1 MTGEMLACLGV
12 AAAAAYRLARFN
24 VAAESGEG
32 GTDFEGMPAPA
43 AGVFWMGVML
53 AWGELH
59 GSMDALMAVG
69 LAWIGL
75 VVVPLA
81 MVSRWKMWGLKGM
94 GKDPHR
100 DKWRG
105 VLVAVIPGV
114 QVSTWWVCESVF
126 LAVPLCLLLYLGLAM
141 ATTPQSQSH

>member
-1 MTGEMLACLGV
+1 MTWEMLACLGV

-24 VAAESGEG
+24 VAAPSGEG

-59 GSMDALMAVG
+59 GSMDALVAVG

-81 MVSRWKMWGLKGM
+81 MVSRRKMWGLKGL
-94 GKDPHR
+94 GKDAHR

-105 VLVAVIPGV
+105 VLVAVIPGI
-114 QVSTWWVCESVF
+114 QVSTWWVYESVF

-141 ATTPQSQSH
+141 ATTPQGQSQ